1 MDEMFSRTE
10 MILPPEKTEK
20 LKRAHVAVFGLGGV
34 GSAVCEALCRAGV
47 GALTL
52 VDGDRV
58 DATNLNRQLIALTST
73 VGEDKVEAA
82 KKRLL
87 DINPDCKITA
97 RKLFFL
103 PENAA
108 EFDFSRFDYLAD
120 AVDTVSAKLALIE
133 AAKRAGTPVISCM
146 GTGNKLDA
154 TAFRVADIAK
164 TKVCPL
170 ARVMRA
176 ELKKRGISG
185 VKTVYSEE
193 EPVGGQGRT
202 PGSVSFVP
210 PVAGFILAGEIIKD
224 LTEK

>member
-1 MDEMFSRTE
+1 MGWQDRTVKMLGE
-10 MILPPEKTEK
+10 EAVKVLGNA
-20 LKRAHVAVFGLGGV
+20 RVAVFGLGGV
-34 GSAVCEALCRAGV
+34 GGNCVEALARAGV
-47 GALTL
+47 GHLTL
-52 VDGDRV
+52 IDADTVDE
-58 DATNLNRQLIALTST
+58 TNLNRQLIALTST

-133 AAKRAGTPVISCM
+133 AAKRAGIPVISCM

-224 LTEK
+224 LAEK